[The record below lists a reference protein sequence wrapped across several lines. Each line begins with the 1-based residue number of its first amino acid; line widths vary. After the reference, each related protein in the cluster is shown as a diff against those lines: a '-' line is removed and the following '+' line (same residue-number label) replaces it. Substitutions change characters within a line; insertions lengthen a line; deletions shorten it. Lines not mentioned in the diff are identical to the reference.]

1 MPAVSWLA
9 RVSLLALALHPV
21 VLAMG
26 QTPSSELVI
35 QDAWVRETVAGQPNT
50 AAYLVIE
57 NRGAAPTALTAAEVS
72 DVKAVELHTMR
83 MTTGANGAGEMMRM
97 EKVTEI
103 PVPGKS
109 ITRLEPGG
117 FHVMLFGVATPLA
130 AGSTVVLT
138 LQFRGG
144 VTKTVTAT
152 VRPMTPGGRMG
163 RMGQP

>member
-1 MPAVSWLA
+1 MPVLA
-9 RVSLLALALHPV
+9 RLACALTLALVPSV
-21 VLAMG
+21 VAVG
-26 QTPSSELVI
+26 QVPATDLVI

-57 NRGAAPTALTAAEVS
+57 NRGAAATALTAAAVS

-103 PVPGKS
+103 PVPGKGS
-109 ITRLEPGG
+109 TRLEPGG
-117 FHVMLFGVATPLA
+117 FHVMLFGVARSLT

-152 VRPMTPGGRMG
+152 VRPATPGGRMG
-163 RMGQP
+163 RMSQP